1 MEDNSVNLKST
12 LVYKINFG
20 VYKINS
26 KESLSGGN
34 RANITVLFFFLRKKT
49 NVNIVYQFL
58 KRI

>member
-1 MEDNSVNLKST
+1 VEDNSVNLKST

-49 NVNIVYQFL
+49 
-58 KRI
+58 RGR